1 MRVGTDF
8 KSPCAVGGHGETQ
21 RAGLQEVTSCQLH
34 RFDFAWDIDSNGGQ
48 RLCPSWVL
56 RRYRVTFSVV
66 CLKSRESVNPR
77 VEKTDHEV
85 ETAPFERL
93 SAVLPVVRRYTAAHE
108 DL

>member
-1 MRVGTDF
+1 MHRRWRVI
-8 KSPCAVGGHGETQ
+8 
-21 RAGLQEVTSCQLH
+21 SC
-34 RFDFAWDIDSNGGQ
+34 
-48 RLCPSWVL
+48 
-56 RRYRVTFSVV
+56 VV
-66 CLKSRESVNPR
+66 CLKSRQSVNPR